1 MKRDDKGAV
10 IDRLAEEMAGSQAM
24 LVADYRGLTVAQ
36 VADVRGALRETG
48 ATFRVAKNTLTRIAA
63 ERAGRAE
70 LVQLLQGP
78 TAIAFAIDDVPG
90 TAKRLQDAART
101 TRVLA
106 LRGGLVEG
114 RLLDAD
120 EVRRIAEL
128 PSREVIL
135 AEAVGAVAAPLQA
148 AASVISAPLR
158 ELVMVLDAYIAT
170 RQEAEASA

>member
-1 MKRDDKGAV
+1 MKREDKGSV
-10 IDRLAEEMAGSQAM
+10 IESLAEEMAASQAM
-24 LVADYRGLTVAQ
+24 LVADYRGLSVTQ
-36 VADVRGALRETG
+36 VAEVRGSLRETG

-63 ERAGRAE
+63 ERSGKAE
-70 LVQLLQGP
+70 LIELLSGP
-78 TAIAFAIDDVPG
+78 TAITFAGDDVPG
-90 TAKRLQDAART
+90 TAKRLQEAART

-106 LRGGLVEG
+106 VRGGLVDG

-128 PSREVIL
+128 PPREVIL
-135 AEAVGAVAAPLQA
+135 AQAVGAVSGPLQS

-158 ELVMVLDAYIAT
+158 ELVMVLDAYIAK